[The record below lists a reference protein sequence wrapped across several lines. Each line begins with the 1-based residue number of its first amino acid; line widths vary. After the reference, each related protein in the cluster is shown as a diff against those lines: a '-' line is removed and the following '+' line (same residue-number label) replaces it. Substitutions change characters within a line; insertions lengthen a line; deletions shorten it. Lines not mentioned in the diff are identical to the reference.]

1 MSTPPAQPGDG
12 VVRQTRRRPGR
23 ERLLAAMDRLFYRDG
38 FSSAVVDRLIDEAG
52 IARGTL
58 YKNFRTRDE
67 LIDAYLSSRHERT
80 LETLEQIVAGGE
92 DLQEQVDAI
101 FDYLASLT
109 RDEVFRG
116 CAFVVAAAELPDEQR
131 PATRWARVHKRA
143 AFDIFRRMFETHGLL
158 DPASTAEQ
166 LSILYDGALV
176 TSYVRPDSDAVEQA
190 RDMAHRLLGHGAAG
204 AS

>member
-1 MSTPPAQPGDG
+1 MPTPPVPSDG
-12 VVRQTRRRPGR
+12 GRRRTRRRPGR
-23 ERLLAAMDRLFYRDG
+23 DRLLAAMDRLFYRDG

-52 IARGTL
+52 VARGTL
-58 YKNFRTRDE
+58 YKNFRTRDD

-80 LETLEQIVAGGE
+80 LEALEDIAHRGDDVRQ
-92 DLQEQVDAI
+92 QVDAV

-109 RDEVFRG
+109 RDDVFRG

-131 PATRWARVHKRA
+131 PATRWARVHKSA
-143 AFDIFRRMFETHGLL
+143 AHDTFRRMFEAHDLA
-158 DPASTAEQ
+158 DPASMAEQ

-190 RDMAHRLLGHGAAG
+190 RRMAQRLLVEGPGG
-204 AS
+204 DD